1 MTNDLYLLPVPESR
15 AELFSWQSTEAGAVP
30 GLDLAGTVGTG
41 VAGEAGFDGLTEVQT
56 VSPPC
61 TEIPA
66 KADNEPERTAARDT
80 FPEVTLFI
88 AVRGAPWICSGAP
101 TRIGPEVRSWIRIP
115 SCAVLW
121 FSA

>member
-1 MTNDLYLLPVPESR
+1 VTNDLYLSPVPESR
-15 AELFSWQSTEAGAVP
+15 AELFPWQSTEGGAVP
-30 GLDLAGTVGTG
+30 GLDLAGTVVVGTG
-41 VAGEAGFDGLTEVQT
+41 VAGEARFDGLTEVQT

-66 KADNEPERTAARDT
+66 RVGDEPERTAARDT

-101 TRIGPEVRSWIRIP
+101 TRTGLDVRS
-115 SCAVLW
+115 
-121 FSA
+121 